1 VSKLVAA
8 AATDVGLVRTT
19 NQDQVLVSPGLY
31 AVADGMGGHAA
42 GEVASMTAVHAL
54 QAAFEAA
61 GQRTAEALDNAARA
75 ANHAIW
81 EQARANREMLGMGTT
96 LVALALVERE
106 DGTNGLAVAHIG
118 DSRVYQF
125 REGTLHQLT
134 VDHSLVQELVDDG
147 QISEAQAAVHPQRNV
162 LTRALGIEPAAEVD
176 LIHLDPAR
184 GDRYL
189 LCSDGLSREVTDDQI
204 AAVLRRFQDPTAA
217 AKELVALARSQ
228 GGSDNITVVVVDV
241 MADSDSAEDL
251 GTIVPEATSPV
262 MLDASQAPDGGRHGQ
277 RRPQWPHWL
286 AQQQPGHR
294 LLTFRFASFVAAL
307 AVVIGG
313 AIAGVAWYARSTYF
327 VGLQRNHIA
336 IFRGH
341 PGGVLW
347 FGPTLAVVTSYT
359 AASVLPSRLPELQ
372 AGVTEPSLAKAW
384 TYIDGRVA
392 EKEAAVAAS
401 RPHLRPSPP
410 RGSTSSTTTPTA
422 SSTSP
427 TTPTASSSSTT
438 TPTAIST
445 TLTAPTTTAPT
456 KVVGR

>member
-1 VSKLVAA
+1 MSKLVAG

-19 NQDQVLVSPGLY
+19 NQDQLLVSPGLY

-42 GEVASMTAVHAL
+42 GEVASLTAVHAL

-61 GQRTAEALDNAARA
+61 GQRTTEALDNAVRA

-81 EQARANREMLGMGTT
+81 QQARANREMLGMGTT
-96 LVALALVERE
+96 LVVLALVERE
-106 DGTNGLAVAHIG
+106 DGTSGLAVAHIG

-125 REGTLHQLT
+125 RQGSLHQLT

-162 LTRALGIEPAAEVD
+162 LTRALGIEPSADVD

-189 LCSDGLSREVTDDQI
+189 LCSDGLSREATDDQI
-204 AAVLRRFQDPTAA
+204 VAVLRRFQDPSAA

-228 GGSDNITVVVVDV
+228 GGSDNITVVIVDV
-241 MADSDSAEDL
+241 MADPDSAEDL
-251 GTIVPEATSPV
+251 RTIVPEETSPV
-262 MLDASQAPDGGRHGQ
+262 ALDDSQPLGGERHGEA
-277 RRPQWPHWL
+277 RPRWPHWL
-286 AQQQPGHR
+286 THRQPGHR

-327 VGLQRNHIA
+327 VGLQRGHIA

-347 FGPTLAVVTSYT
+347 FGPTLAVVTNYT
-359 AASVLPSRLPELQ
+359 GAAVLPSRLQELQ

-392 EKEAAVAAS
+392 EKEAAEAAK
-401 RPHLRPSPP
+401 RPRLRPNPRRGPRSPTTTAK
-410 RGSTSSTTTPTA
+410 STSSTSPPTTVA
-422 SSTSP
+422 SSTTRPALTTTTVTP
-427 TTPTASSSSTT
+427 TTVS
-438 TPTAIST
+438 
-445 TLTAPTTTAPT
+445 
-456 KVVGR
+456 KR